1 METQKYI
8 DAVREISTIER
19 PHHSVSRVSN
29 VLLFREYL
37 RRLRLW
43 KFYFGEAGEL
53 NIIDKSNHNLLTYLS
68 GEDGYDNTPTYE
80 TFITDL
86 RNKGTDFSGPRS
98 FEGIF
103 AYLIVMW
110 ELFSNNN
117 LILNNGLPDPY
128 EPLKILLQRTNSIYK
143 LDGQLH
149 IDTITFNDFRKY
161 AEYELPS
168 LDINFLDFVDE
179 QYSFGIEGVP
189 NQYTTNLLLD
199 QFRQRQT

>member
-1 METQKYI
+1 
-8 DAVREISTIER
+8 
-19 PHHSVSRVSN
+19 
-29 VLLFREYL
+29 
-37 RRLRLW
+37 
-43 KFYFGEAGEL
+43 
-53 NIIDKSNHNLLTYLS
+53 
-68 GEDGYDNTPTYE
+68 
-80 TFITDL
+80 
-86 RNKGTDFSGPRS
+86 
-98 FEGIF
+98 
-103 AYLIVMW
+103 MW